1 MDVIEI
7 LFRAPSLPPSAG
19 AQVAV
24 QALLPTALAA
34 ARDRVPNIRFNIAK
48 LLQSLAPLLDA
59 QVIAA
64 QVRPCLD
71 ELAGDADPDV
81 R

>member
-1 MDVIEI
+1 M
-7 LFRAPSLPPSAG
+7 
-19 AQVAV
+19 
-24 QALLPTALAA
+24 LLPTALAA

-59 QVIAA
+59 QVIAT